1 MLGKLL
7 VSFLFSA
14 SPFGEMKIAL
24 PIAMNY
30 DGINEWG
37 ALFFCIAGNLMV
49 YPLVERLMSNYGAYL
64 FKSKTA
70 KKGLIKVRT
79 HTKNKTG
86 TLISKYGFWGLMIFV
101 MVPLP
106 GTGAYLGT
114 VAAYIFGID
123 KEDAFPA
130 ISIGIILSGF
140 LLFATIKAGEH
151 SLNLIQVLFQ

>member
-1 MLGKLL
+1 MLGKLI

-24 PIAMNY
+24 PIAMNHP
-30 DGINEWG
+30 GINEWA

-49 YPLVERLMSNYGAYL
+49 YPIVERLMSNYGTFL
-64 FKSKTA
+64 FKTKTA

-86 TLISKYGFWGLMIFV
+86 KLINKYGFWGLMIFV

-106 GTGAYLGT
+106 GTGAYLGS
-114 VAAYIFGID
+114 VAAYVFGID
-123 KEDAFPA
+123 KKSAFYA
-130 ISIGIILSGF
+130 ISIGIVLSGF
-140 LLFATIKAGEH
+140 LLFATIKAAEQGW
-151 SLNLIQVLFQ
+151 NLVQP